1 MSHSSKIFDSQPIT
15 VQNLNGFDLSH
26 IFAGT
31 SKCGQLVP
39 VLKKLCMQDTKIS
52 VGAAVNVEL
61 PPLATSFFGRIDFC
75 IELFYCPCAVL
86 YGGWRQFISNQVAS
100 MFPSS
105 QDAVLQNGGY
115 ALPVLNIGYDSVSN
129 EGSYSWL
136 RTYASTLM
144 SNLDSKNDGLAD
156 YFGVRSNF
164 VDLELQPE
172 DADPEDGSY
181 PFYLNLLPFLAYH
194 KIVDV
199 FYRNF
204 STTKTWFAVNPNVSV
219 AVTSSPSNLD
229 GALFGRKN
237 VSLVWHSFYTTTP
250 GIGYDDPTSSSW
262 RNTNNVFVNKSDIE
276 FPDGVSVLETRQR
289 TYSRDYFTAGSV
301 NPQQGNPGTLSLD
314 INPGGED
321 ITATLSIHGLRALV
335 AIQRFEEKL
344 NYSPDYRNIMRN
356 LFGSYP
362 KDALLDEPSYIGR
375 LVLPVYQKS
384 VYQQNA
390 EQNVD
395 DANSTNPFVKNGALA
410 AKGAH
415 GSFTGEG
422 QFCKGYK
429 IGSFGYLIALASLV
443 PHAMY
448 GYGVDREMLASE
460 IGDFPFP
467 DLQTVGMDGVYSC
480 EVYAD
485 QPIDHWKDTFS
496 FLPRYSWMK
505 YMNDQIAGELRPGK
519 TLDSF
524 VLQRVFSSVPEFGTD
539 FVTIAQ
545 TDLDG
550 VFAVNVSEMNLSCW
564 FEIYWVFKAVMPLA
578 AFCIPTLGE
587 LHDVHTIKTPQGGS
601 RL

>member
-1 MSHSSKIFDSQPIT
+1 MSHTSKIFESQPIT

-39 VLKKLCMQDTKIS
+39 VLKKLLMQGSKIS

-105 QDAVLQNGGY
+105 QDSVLENGGY
-115 ALPVLNIGYDSVSN
+115 ALPVLDLGFAENAAGAQIHP
-129 EGSYSWL
+129 
-136 RTYASTLM
+136 RTAAGTLAR
-144 SNLDSKNDGLAD
+144 SLDATNDGLSD
-156 YFGVRSNF
+156 YLGVRINSI
-164 VDLELQPE
+164 EISTGSP
-172 DADPEDGSY
+172 DPY
-181 PFYLNLLPFLAYH
+181 PLFINLLPYLAYH

-199 FYRNF
+199 FYRNY
-204 STTKTWFAVNPNVSV
+204 STTKTWFAVNPQ
-219 AVTSSPSNLD
+219 SSEVGSPISE
-229 GALFGRKN
+229 LFVKN
-237 VSLVWHSFYTTTP
+237 VSLVWHSFYTLSSFR
-250 GIGYDDPTSSSW
+250 DAVDNVVSSS
-262 RNTNNVFVNKSDIE
+262 RVFSAASEIT
-276 FPDGVSVLETRQR
+276 FPDDISVLQTRQR
-289 TYSRDYFTAGSV
+289 TYARDYFTAGSV

-321 ITATLSIHGLRALV
+321 ITATLSVHGLRALV

-356 LFGSYP
+356 LFGSVP

-384 VYQQNA
+384 VYQQ
-390 EQNVD
+390 
-395 DANSTNPFVKNGALA
+395 DAAQQDGGTNSTNPFVSDGALG

-422 QFCKGYK
+422 QFCKNYK

-448 GYGVDREMLASE
+448 GYGIDREMLATE

-467 DLQTVGMDGVYSC
+467 DLQTVGMDGTKLC

-485 QPIDHWKDTFS
+485 IDISKYNDTFN

-505 YMNDQIAGELRPGK
+505 YKLDQVAGELRPGK
-519 TLDSF
+519 TLDTF
-524 VLQRVFSSVPEFGTD
+524 VLQRVFTDAPEFGTD

-550 VFAVNVSEMNLSCW
+550 VFAVSVDNMNLSCW

-587 LHDVHTIKTPQGGS
+587 LHDVHTITTPQGGS

>member
-1 MSHSSKIFDSQPIT
+1 MSHSSKIFESQPIT

-39 VLKKLCMQDTKIS
+39 VLKKLLMLGSKIS

-105 QDAVLQNGGY
+105 QDSILENGGF
-115 ALPVLNIGYDSVSN
+115 ALPVLDLGFAENVS
-129 EGSYSWL
+129 GAQIHP
-136 RTYASTLM
+136 RTQAGASALA
-144 SNLDSKNDGLAD
+144 LDATNDGLSD
-156 YFGVRSNF
+156 YLGVRINGI
-164 VDLELQPE
+164 EPE
-172 DADPEDGSY
+172 AGNDDASPLY
-181 PFYLNLLPFLAYH
+181 INLLPYLAYH

-199 FYRNF
+199 FYRNY
-204 STTKTWFAVNPNVSV
+204 STTKTWFAVNPNIGFGDSV
-219 AVTSSPSNLD
+219 EGTSVTYSSVFNK
-229 GALFGRKN
+229 KN
-237 VSLVWHSFYTTTP
+237 VSLVWHSFYTLSSF
-250 GIGYDDPTSSSW
+250 INSDVDPLISVGFASSS
-262 RNTNNVFVNKSDIE
+262 RVFSFLPEIT
-276 FPDGVSVLETRQR
+276 FPDDVSVLQTRQR
-289 TYSRDYFTAGSV
+289 TYARDYFTAGSV

-321 ITATLSIHGLRALV
+321 ITATLSVHGLRALV

-356 LFGSYP
+356 LFGSVP

-384 VYQQNA
+384 VYQQDA
-390 EQNVD
+390 AQQD
-395 DANSTNPFVKNGALA
+395 DGTNSTNPFVSDGALG

-422 QFCKGYK
+422 QFCKNYK

-448 GYGVDREMLASE
+448 GYGIDREMLATE

-467 DLQTVGMDGVYSC
+467 DLQTVGMDGTKLC

-485 QPIDHWKDTFS
+485 TDITKYGDTFN

-505 YMNDQIAGELRPGK
+505 YKLDQVAGELRPGK
-519 TLDSF
+519 SLDSF
-524 VLQRVFSSVPEFGTD
+524 VLQRVFTDAPEFGTD

-550 VFAVNVSEMNLSCW
+550 VFAVSVENMNLSCW

-587 LHDVHTIKTPQGGS
+587 LHDVHTITTPQGGS

>member
-1 MSHSSKIFDSQPIT
+1 MSHTSKIFDSQPIQ

-26 IFAGT
+26 IFVGT

-39 VLKKLCMQDTKIS
+39 VLRKLLMQSSKIS

-61 PPLATSFFGRIDFC
+61 PPLATSFFGRVDFC
-75 IELFYCPCAVL
+75 IELFFVPCAVL

-105 QDAVLQNGGY
+105 QDSVLTNGGY
-115 ALPVLNIGYDSVSN
+115 ALPVLDIGYHDALDSGG
-129 EGSYSWL
+129 ETHIWEA
-136 RTYASTLM
+136 TYAGRRM
-144 SNLDSKNDGLAD
+144 SYLDTTNDGLAD
-156 YFGVRSNF
+156 YLGIRVNNSEAIAP
-164 VDLELQPE
+164 DGDPE
-172 DADPEDGSY
+172 GADPIPVY
-181 PFYLNLLPFLAYH
+181 INLLPFLAYH

-204 STTKTWFAVNPNVSV
+204 STTKTWFAINPNVGYDDDIS
-219 AVTSSPSNLD
+219 ASKFKSKYNS
-229 GALFGRKN
+229 KN
-237 VSLVWHSFYTTTP
+237 VSLVWHSFYTLS
-250 GIGYDDPTSSSW
+250 DDVDNPSAISRLNSSS
-262 RNTNNVFVNKSDIE
+262 RVFSERTQIE
-276 FPDGVSVLETRQR
+276 FPDSIDVLETRQR
-289 TYSRDYFTAGSV
+289 TYARDYFTAGSV

-321 ITATLSIHGLRALV
+321 ISATLSIHGLRALV

-362 KDALLDEPSYIGR
+362 GDALLDEPSYIGR

-384 VYQQNA
+384 VYQQ
-390 EQNVD
+390 
-395 DANSTNPFVKNGALA
+395 DAGQPDAGSNSTNPFVSQSALG

-422 QFCKGYK
+422 QFCKNYK
-429 IGSFGYLIALASLV
+429 VGSFGYLIALASLV

-448 GYGVDREMLASE
+448 GAGIDREMLASE

-467 DLQTVGMDGVYSC
+467 DLQTVGMDGVYAA

-485 QPIDHWKDTFS
+485 QTVDDWKNTFS

-505 YMNDQIAGELRPGK
+505 YKNDQVSGEMRPGK
-519 TLDSF
+519 SLESF
-524 VLQRVFSSVPEFGTD
+524 VLQRVFTSAPDFGTD
-539 FVTIAQ
+539 FVTIEQ

-550 VFAVNVSEMNLSCW
+550 VFAVSVDEMNLSCW